1 MQASRDND
9 QVIFIQYV
17 DTYSR
22 IASVTGSGESAMITT
37 LINEHLIN
45 LDLKATRKE
54 EVFTEMARLLASQ
67 GKVSD
72 EQAFIKD
79 LWAREELGNTGFEEG
94 VALPHAKSAA
104 VCNPAVAIGI
114 SRNGIEYGAEDGKP
128 SHIFFMIASPD
139 GGANH
144 HIEVLA
150 ELSGKLIEEG
160 FIAKLLA
167 AKTPADAL
175 ALLLA
180 KKEEQSAAPTTSKGF
195 IIGVTGCPAGIA
207 HTYLAAESLERAARE
222 LGYEVKV
229 ETNGSIGVKNS
240 PTADEIARASAIVVA
255 CDKQVDMA
263 RFAGKPLIKTGVK
276 APIKDG
282 KGLIEQALKAPAYV
296 ADKDEKKGD
305 EKRAS
310 GGSSDLY
317 RYLMNG
323 VSHMIPFVVTGGLLI
338 ALSLAIG
345 GNPTPSGMQ
354 IPEGSMWNQILNV
367 GVAAF
372 TLMIPILAGYIA
384 YAIGDRPALAPG
396 FIGGWIANNGSF
408 YGADAGT
415 GFIGAI
421 IAGLLVGYLVRWIA
435 TRQYHKMVQPLVPIL
450 IAPIVGSLFIAA
462 VFIFIIG
469 APIADMMTGL
479 NAMLLS
485 MSGGSLVLLG
495 IVLGGMAGFDMGGPV
510 NKVAFLFSVGM
521 IASGQTQFM
530 GAMACAIPAAPLGM
544 SLATVLGRKLGIF
557 DESEIEAGK
566 AAGAMGLVGISE
578 GAIPFAA
585 RDPLAVIPANV
596 LGSMTAA
603 VMAFLFG
610 ITNSVAHG
618 GPIVALLGAVNKPL
632 LALLCMICGAIVTG
646 VVAVALKKLRVK
658 KSDEVTLAKAA

>member
-1 MQASRDND
+1 
-9 QVIFIQYV
+9 
-17 DTYSR
+17 
-22 IASVTGSGESAMITT
+22 MITT

-67 GKVSD
+67 GKVSN

-175 ALLLA
+175 ALLLT

-207 HTYLAAESLERAARE
+207 HTYLAAESLERAAKE

-240 PTADEIARASAIVVA
+240 PTADEIARAAAIVVA

-603 VMAFLFG
+603 VMAFLLG

>member
-1 MQASRDND
+1 
-9 QVIFIQYV
+9 
-17 DTYSR
+17 
-22 IASVTGSGESAMITT
+22 MITT

-167 AKTPADAL
+167 ANTPADAL

-180 KKEEQSAAPTTSKGF
+180 KKEEAAAAPAANKGL

-207 HTYLAAESLERAARE
+207 HTYLAAESLERAAKE

-240 PTADEIARASAIVVA
+240 PTADEIARAAAIVVA

>member
-1 MQASRDND
+1 
-9 QVIFIQYV
+9 
-17 DTYSR
+17 
-22 IASVTGSGESAMITT
+22 MITT

-72 EQAFIKD
+72 EQAFLKD

-167 AKTPADAL
+167 ANTPADAL

-207 HTYLAAESLERAARE
+207 HTYLAAESLERAAKE

-296 ADKDEKKGD
+296 AGKEDKKGE
-305 EKRAS
+305 EKSA

-338 ALSLAIG
+338 ALALAIG

>member
-1 MQASRDND
+1 
-9 QVIFIQYV
+9 
-17 DTYSR
+17 
-22 IASVTGSGESAMITT
+22 MITT

-54 EVFTEMARLLASQ
+54 EVFTEMARLLVAQ

-72 EQAFIKD
+72 EQQFVKD
-79 LWAREELGNTGFEEG
+79 LWAREELDNTGFEEG

-104 VCNPAVAIGI
+104 VSTPAVAIGI
-114 SRNGIEYGAEDGKP
+114 SRNGIDYGAEDGKP
-128 SHIFFMIASPD
+128 SKLFFMIASPA

-150 ELSGKLIEEG
+150 ELSAKLIEEG
-160 FIAKLLA
+160 FIDALLA

-180 KKEEQSAAPTTSKGF
+180 KKEEAAAAPVANKGL

-207 HTYLAAESLERAARE
+207 HTYLAAESLERAAKE

-240 PTADEIARASAIVVA
+240 PTADEIARAAAIVVA

>member
-1 MQASRDND
+1 
-9 QVIFIQYV
+9 
-17 DTYSR
+17 
-22 IASVTGSGESAMITT
+22 MITT

-114 SRNGIEYGAEDGKP
+114 SRNGIDYGAEDGKP
-128 SHIFFMIASPD
+128 SKLFFMIASPA

-207 HTYLAAESLERAARE
+207 HTYLAAESLERAAKE

-240 PTADEIARASAIVVA
+240 PTADEIARAAAIVVA

>member
-1 MQASRDND
+1 
-9 QVIFIQYV
+9 
-17 DTYSR
+17 
-22 IASVTGSGESAMITT
+22 MITT

-54 EVFTEMARLLASQ
+54 EVFTEMARLLVAQ

-72 EQAFIKD
+72 EQQFVKD
-79 LWAREELGNTGFEEG
+79 LWAREELDNTGFEEG

-104 VCNPAVAIGI
+104 VSTPAVAIGI
-114 SRNGIEYGAEDGKP
+114 SRNGIDYGAEDGKP
-128 SHIFFMIASPD
+128 SKLFFMIASPA

-150 ELSGKLIEEG
+150 ELSAKLIEEG
-160 FIAKLLA
+160 FIDALLA

-180 KKEEQSAAPTTSKGF
+180 KKEEAAAAPAANKGL

-207 HTYLAAESLERAARE
+207 HTYLAAESLERAAKE

-240 PTADEIARASAIVVA
+240 PTTDEIARAAAIVVA

>member
-1 MQASRDND
+1 
-9 QVIFIQYV
+9 
-17 DTYSR
+17 
-22 IASVTGSGESAMITT
+22 MITT

-67 GKVSD
+67 GKVSN

-175 ALLLA
+175 ALLLT

-207 HTYLAAESLERAARE
+207 HTYLAAESLERAAKE

-240 PTADEIARASAIVVA
+240 PTADEIARATAIVVA

-296 ADKDEKKGD
+296 AGKEDKKGE
-305 EKRAS
+305 EKSA

-338 ALSLAIG
+338 ALALAIG

>member
-1 MQASRDND
+1 
-9 QVIFIQYV
+9 
-17 DTYSR
+17 
-22 IASVTGSGESAMITT
+22 MITT

-160 FIAKLLA
+160 FIAKLLT

-207 HTYLAAESLERAARE
+207 HTYLAAESLERAAKD

-240 PTADEIARASAIVVA
+240 PTADEIARATAIVVA

-338 ALSLAIG
+338 ALALAIG

-557 DESEIEAGK
+557 DASEIEAGK

-585 RDPLAVIPANV
+585 RDPLAVIPANI

>member
-1 MQASRDND
+1 
-9 QVIFIQYV
+9 
-17 DTYSR
+17 
-22 IASVTGSGESAMITT
+22 MITT

-180 KKEEQSAAPTTSKGF
+180 KKEEQSAAPTTNKGF

-207 HTYLAAESLERAARE
+207 HTYLAAESLERAAKE

-240 PTADEIARASAIVVA
+240 PTADEIARATAIVVA

-282 KGLIEQALKAPAYV
+282 MGLIEQALKAPAYV
-296 ADKDEKKGD
+296 AGKEDKKGE
-305 EKRAS
+305 EKSA

-338 ALSLAIG
+338 ALALAIG

-557 DESEIEAGK
+557 DASEIEAGK

-585 RDPLAVIPANV
+585 RDPLAVIPANI

>member
-1 MQASRDND
+1 
-9 QVIFIQYV
+9 
-17 DTYSR
+17 
-22 IASVTGSGESAMITT
+22 MITT

-207 HTYLAAESLERAARE
+207 HTYLAAESLERAAKE

-296 ADKDEKKGD
+296 AGKEDKKGE
-305 EKRAS
+305 EKSA

-338 ALSLAIG
+338 ALALAIG

-557 DESEIEAGK
+557 DASEIEAGK

-585 RDPLAVIPANV
+585 RDPLAVIPANI

>member
-1 MQASRDND
+1 
-9 QVIFIQYV
+9 
-17 DTYSR
+17 
-22 IASVTGSGESAMITT
+22 MITT

-167 AKTPADAL
+167 ANTPADAL
-175 ALLLA
+175 ALLLT

-207 HTYLAAESLERAARE
+207 HTYLAAESLERAAKE

-240 PTADEIARASAIVVA
+240 PTADEIARATAIVVA

-282 KGLIEQALKAPAYV
+282 KGLIELALKAPAYV

-557 DESEIEAGK
+557 DASEIEAGK

-585 RDPLAVIPANV
+585 RDPLAVIPANI

>member
-1 MQASRDND
+1 
-9 QVIFIQYV
+9 
-17 DTYSR
+17 
-22 IASVTGSGESAMITT
+22 MITT

-167 AKTPADAL
+167 ANTPADAL

-180 KKEEQSAAPTTSKGF
+180 KKEEQNAAPTTSKGF

-207 HTYLAAESLERAARE
+207 HTYLAAESLERAAKE
-222 LGYEVKV
+222 LDYEVKV

-296 ADKDEKKGD
+296 AGKEDKKGE
-305 EKRAS
+305 EKSA

-338 ALSLAIG
+338 ALALAIG

-557 DESEIEAGK
+557 DASEIEAGK

>member
-1 MQASRDND
+1 
-9 QVIFIQYV
+9 
-17 DTYSR
+17 
-22 IASVTGSGESAMITT
+22 MITT

-67 GKVSD
+67 GKVSN

-167 AKTPADAL
+167 ANTPADAL

-207 HTYLAAESLERAARE
+207 HTYLAAESLERAAKE

-240 PTADEIARASAIVVA
+240 PTADEIARAAAIVVA

-282 KGLIEQALKAPAYV
+282 KGLIAQALKAPAYV
-296 ADKDEKKGD
+296 ADKDEKQGD

>member
-1 MQASRDND
+1 
-9 QVIFIQYV
+9 
-17 DTYSR
+17 
-22 IASVTGSGESAMITT
+22 MITT

-167 AKTPADAL
+167 AKSPADAL

-240 PTADEIARASAIVVA
+240 PTADEIARATAIVVA

-296 ADKDEKKGD
+296 AGKEDKKGE
-305 EKRAS
+305 EKSA

-338 ALSLAIG
+338 ALALAIG

-557 DESEIEAGK
+557 DATEIEAGK

>member
-1 MQASRDND
+1 
-9 QVIFIQYV
+9 
-17 DTYSR
+17 
-22 IASVTGSGESAMITT
+22 MITT

-175 ALLLA
+175 ALLLT

-207 HTYLAAESLERAARE
+207 HTYLAAESLERAAKE

-240 PTADEIARASAIVVA
+240 PTADEIARATAIVVA

-296 ADKDEKKGD
+296 AGKEDKKGE
-305 EKRAS
+305 EKSA

-338 ALSLAIG
+338 ALALAIG

-557 DESEIEAGK
+557 DASEIEAGK

-585 RDPLAVIPANV
+585 RDPLAVIPANI

>member
-1 MQASRDND
+1 
-9 QVIFIQYV
+9 
-17 DTYSR
+17 
-22 IASVTGSGESAMITT
+22 MITT

-54 EVFTEMARLLASQ
+54 EVFTEMARLLTSQ

-104 VCNPAVAIGI
+104 VSTPAVAIGI

-167 AKTPADAL
+167 ANTPADAL

-207 HTYLAAESLERAARE
+207 HTYLAAESLERAAKE

-240 PTADEIARASAIVVA
+240 PTADEIARAAAIVVA

-296 ADKDEKKGD
+296 AGKEDKKGE
-305 EKRAS
+305 EKSA

-338 ALSLAIG
+338 ALALAIG

-450 IAPIVGSLFIAA
+450 IAPIVGSLFIAG

-469 APIADMMTGL
+469 APIADMMTSL

-658 KSDEVTLAKAA
+658 KSDQVTLAKAA

>member
-1 MQASRDND
+1 
-9 QVIFIQYV
+9 
-17 DTYSR
+17 
-22 IASVTGSGESAMITT
+22 MITT

-67 GKVSD
+67 GRVSD

-104 VCNPAVAIGI
+104 VSNPAVAIGI

-128 SHIFFMIASPD
+128 SHLFFMIASPD

-167 AKTPADAL
+167 AKSPAEAL

-296 ADKDEKKGD
+296 AGKEDKKGE
-305 EKRAS
+305 EKSA

-338 ALSLAIG
+338 ALALAIG

-435 TRQYHKMVQPLVPIL
+435 TRHYHKMVQPLVPIL

-557 DESEIEAGK
+557 DASEIEAGK

-585 RDPLAVIPANV
+585 RDPLAVIPANI

-632 LALLCMICGAIVTG
+632 LALLCMVCGAIVTG
-646 VVAVALKKLRVK
+646 VVAVALKKLRIK
-658 KSDEVTLAKAA
+658 KSDEVALAKAA

>member
-1 MQASRDND
+1 
-9 QVIFIQYV
+9 
-17 DTYSR
+17 
-22 IASVTGSGESAMITT
+22 MITT

-67 GKVSD
+67 GKVSN

-167 AKTPADAL
+167 ANTPADAL

-240 PTADEIARASAIVVA
+240 PTADEIARAAAIVVA
-255 CDKQVDMA
+255 CDKQVDMV
-263 RFAGKPLIKTGVK
+263 RFNGKPLIKTGVK

-658 KSDEVTLAKAA
+658 KSNEVTLAKAA